1 MVVGK
6 RSSSSELVERNL
18 DVRNAW
24 EKLIPN
30 EDSLLRLTHKAN
42 RDEMIP
48 DMDLPEEILTEW
60 LNDEGKQEPD
70 LEIFS

>member
-1 MVVGK
+1 MTIGK
-6 RSSSSELVERNL
+6 RSSLPELVERKL
-18 DVRNAW
+18 DERKKW
-24 EKLIPN
+24 ETLYANDDFP
-30 EDSLLRLTHKAN
+30 LWLTHKTN
-42 RDEMIP
+42 RDKMIP